1 MLEKEYNNMR
11 TGYLTL
17 YILKYIEMKPKVNM
31 SPFGALIAQE
41 IDLKNQLGAGKS
53 LVFSKLN
60 KLCEGGYLSF
70 SWKESPNPR
79 VKKKVKFFS
88 ITAKGKK
95 LILKLQN
102 EQKRI
107 NQVLDLLP
115 A

>member
-1 MLEKEYNNMR
+1 MLDKEYNNIR
-11 TGYLTL
+11 NGYLTL

-41 IDLKNQLGAGKS
+41 IESKNQLGAGKS
-53 LVFSKLN
+53 LVFSRLN
-60 KLCEGGYLSF
+60 KLCEGEYLSF

-95 LILKLQN
+95 LISKLQN
-102 EQKRI
+102 EQARI
-107 NQVLDLLP
+107 NKVLANLP